1 VESTVT
7 VAAAFDPTFTWNVP
21 AEIVVL
27 LVVSAPD

>member
-1 VESTVT
+1 
-7 VAAAFDPTFTWNVP
+7 VAAAFDPIWTWNVP